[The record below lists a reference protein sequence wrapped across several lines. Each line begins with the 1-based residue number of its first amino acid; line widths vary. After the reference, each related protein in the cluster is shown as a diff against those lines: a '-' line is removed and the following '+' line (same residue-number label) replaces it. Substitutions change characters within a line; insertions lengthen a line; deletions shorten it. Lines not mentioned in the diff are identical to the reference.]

1 MMDMLNSRM
10 QRFDRQP
17 IGDISE
23 NCSEILA
30 GNLHELS
37 ESSFV
42 AFSDS
47 EFETS
52 ELDAGEIDENEEEFT
67 LQDLERADSILEESL
82 GKVSFKNDYIFR

>member
-1 MMDMLNSRM
+1 MMDM
-10 QRFDRQP
+10 QRFDRQS

-23 NCSEILA
+23 NYSEILA
-30 GNLHELS
+30 GNLHELA

-52 ELDAGEIDENEEEFT
+52 ELDVGEIDENEGEFT
-67 LQDLERADSILEESL
+67 LQDLERAESILEDSL
-82 GKVSFKNDYIFR
+82 GKVSFKNDCIFC